1 MELDPSS
8 SSDPTANGAVLPQ
21 LVDDDPALTV
31 PDRVGIGGTEVVAA
45 GVGAG
50 GAKKRGRPP
59 RNAAAAGVV
68 SQGAA
73 KRAKKEDE
81 DVCFICF
88 DGGSLVLC
96 DRRDCPKA
104 YHPACVKR
112 DEAFFHGRLRWNCE
126 NVAQGNKESGQV
138 VDFDDK
144 TSWEYLFKEKENL
157 TLDELIQA
165 ANPWKESGLDDSSRG
180 INRGPALTF
189 ATRQSDSNVRK
200 HRKIESYTTL
210 PHIEPQVLDKVDVR
224 IPHTSGVADWA
235 SEELLEFVTLMRDGD
250 TSVLTQFEVQALLLE
265 YIRKNKLRDP
275 RRKCQII
282 CDPRLETLFGK
293 DRVGHFEMLKLLE
306 YHFRGEY
313 RPNGTIQAA
322 VVTPVEIDEGGE
334 VIQTTNK
341 DKKQQPYRKLDDK
354 SGLINLANYAAI
366 DVHNMNL
373 IYLKRSLI
381 ENLLEDSEKFHDKV
395 VGSIVRIRISS
406 SDQKPEN
413 YRLVRVVG
421 TGKVTEQY
429 KSGNRS
435 ADFMLKILNLSKV
448 EDVAIDAVSN
458 QEFSEDECRR
468 LRQSMKCGLVARM
481 TVGEVQE
488 KAKALQTVR
497 VNDLLEAEILKLN
510 HLRDRAKCMEKL
522 ELLNKPEES
531 QHRSHEMPEVH
542 ADTRMDP
549 AYESDEDTEQPDSYT
564 QDAKKSTK
572 LPYYNAKGVG
582 QSSPQGVR
590 NTPII
595 NRVKTLEIKSS
606 SWEHKRNLAA
616 KSQCSKEESTSG
628 SNDRDC
634 DSPQTLEGADAVSR
648 ILVELRNGGDRR
660 AEVNHYATVVPP
672 IPHRVSTDLSTT
684 PSLGGMVASDNRD
697 LEKIWHYEDP
707 SGKMQGPFCM
717 LQLRKWNSNGYFP
730 LDLRIWRADENQ
742 GRSILLTDALTQTQ
756 CVMGLRA
763 KTDPLWTD
771 QQQNG
776 ERCSDLNQAVANS
789 SPDEPTSA
797 VNRGEDNASLD
808 DPDQSSEQRGDSS
821 PDKTSVDSVAA
832 SNSSSASVSTSV
844 GESDHKAEVECSE
857 LPSPAPKAKIEDL
870 KAEAVQCEKD
880 TVSVVPQQNSVSYA
894 GSTSVALNLFG
905 MPSPTP
911 ERDHKDTED
920 LVVENK
926 QSVAEDPPAKDL
938 GAYSVASCGIGI
950 SVIHSLD
957 DVNIPVG
964 ESQPSIA
971 SNVPDTQLSVA
982 SNVPETQLSV
992 ASNVPGQSS
1001 GTSWSSVSAETHFS
1015 DLPAAAPNHAGL
1027 DARIHEAVDSQHV
1040 SSNIS
1045 CQGPILSWSTAS
1057 SLVGSVVQIPDIS
1070 GPWSV
1075 YSAMPAKPILEELDA
1090 DLVLGSSMRQM
1101 DPVSD
1106 HNTPTPE
1113 NCHLV
1118 HSPSHVDY
1126 ASRWHGMEPIE
1137 LSTLGDESVSDLL
1150 SEVEAL
1156 ESLHGLIS
1164 PISRM
1169 NMDDSIDSPEHDCFS
1184 PLVGLSPPLDLG
1196 KHDAMSSTCD
1206 TQFHSHSIG
1215 ADERHGGFPID
1226 INDLPKASGVHASG
1240 SPEVEGGMNPV
1251 FLSFQQHLFGQSHQP
1266 AMVPSCSVTVDTPM
1280 VEGEAKPAY
1289 VSLHQSSFVSQSH
1302 SPAPVSPLPNISE
1315 NSTSP
1320 MAERDTGVN
1329 GLSLHH
1335 ENLVFEGHKPVQSD
1349 TSGCPMAEGELK
1361 PDYISTR
1368 QESLVPQAHSPAPV
1382 SPLPTV
1388 SRNSTSP
1395 VAERDAG
1402 SAAFFMAEENIVSEA
1417 HRPVQSEPLLPLS
1430 LQSSAE
1436 LERKVEAMLD
1446 STSLQEGFSP
1456 KRISPATASPAI
1468 NTTSTSNSE
1477 QDGEVMAAYSSPHL
1491 HDSETITHQ
1500 TAAAPTPPLPS
1511 SPMQPHLPSPPISS
1525 LPPPPPSPPLSSLPA
1540 PPPPPCSST
1549 SSLPSPPPMNGDP
1562 PLSPEEGE
1570 LRPPPTPY
1578 VPEPQPTMTSLRSG
1592 SIGRSDSKRRPDYV
1606 PAHHSELVM
1615 PSSGPSL
1622 AKVSLPK
1629 IDVEQVSSPGEEGEL
1644 KLDDVPVP
1652 QPELF
1657 SPRGRSINVN
1667 TGDGSRKTGS
1677 GNLDPVWESVRE
1689 NPIVTRSGSFSAGGS
1704 GQMMSPGNA
1713 SMNRSPSFVANQ
1725 GERGSQFPQ
1734 QPRHNS
1740 NNGVRHTPGPKD
1752 RGGHHGVDL
1761 GSGRNNNTRG
1771 SWNRQGSFGREGG
1784 SSRPHTP
1791 KGQRICKFYESG
1803 YCRKGAS
1810 CNYLHP

>member
-1 MELDPSS
+1 M
-8 SSDPTANGAVLPQ
+8 
-21 LVDDDPALTV
+21 
-31 PDRVGIGGTEVVAA
+31 
-45 GVGAG
+45 
-50 GAKKRGRPP
+50 
-59 RNAAAAGVV
+59 
-68 SQGAA
+68 
-73 KRAKKEDE
+73 
-81 DVCFICF
+81 
-88 DGGSLVLC
+88 
-96 DRRDCPKA
+96 
-104 YHPACVKR
+104 
-112 DEAFFHGRLRWNCE
+112 
-126 NVAQGNKESGQV
+126 
-138 VDFDDK
+138 
-144 TSWEYLFKEKENL
+144 L
-157 TLDELIQA
+157 TL
-165 ANPWKESGLDDSSRG
+165 R
-180 INRGPALTF
+180 
-189 ATRQSDSNVRK
+189 
-200 HRKIESYTTL
+200 
-210 PHIEPQVLDKVDVR
+210 
-224 IPHTSGVADWA
+224 
-235 SEELLEFVTLMRDGD
+235 
-250 TSVLTQFEVQALLLE
+250 
-265 YIRKNKLRDP
+265 
-275 RRKCQII
+275 
-282 CDPRLETLFGK
+282 
-293 DRVGHFEMLKLLE
+293 
-306 YHFRGEY
+306 
-313 RPNGTIQAA
+313 
-322 VVTPVEIDEGGE
+322 
-334 VIQTTNK
+334 
-341 DKKQQPYRKLDDK
+341 
-354 SGLINLANYAAI
+354 
-366 DVHNMNL
+366 
-373 IYLKRSLI
+373 
-381 ENLLEDSEKFHDKV
+381 
-395 VGSIVRIRISS
+395 
-406 SDQKPEN
+406 
-413 YRLVRVVG
+413 
-421 TGKVTEQY
+421 
-429 KSGNRS
+429 
-435 ADFMLKILNLSKV
+435 
-448 EDVAIDAVSN
+448 
-458 QEFSEDECRR
+458 EC
-468 LRQSMKCGLVARM
+468 V
-481 TVGEVQE
+481 
-488 KAKALQTVR
+488 
-497 VNDLLEAEILKLN
+497 
-510 HLRDRAKCMEKL
+510 EKL
-522 ELLNKPEES
+522 ELLNKPEER
-531 QHRSHEMPEVH
+531 QRRIHEIPEVH
-542 ADTRMDP
+542 ADPRMDP
-549 AYESDEDTEQPDSYT
+549 AYESDEDTEQPDSCT

-572 LPYYNAKGVG
+572 LPYYHAKGVG
-582 QSSPQGVR
+582 QSSPQGVG

-595 NRVKTLEIKSS
+595 NRVKTLKIKSS

-616 KSQCSKEESTSG
+616 KSQSAKEESTSG

-660 AEVNHYATVVPP
+660 AEVNHHATVVSP
-672 IPHRVSTDLSTT
+672 IPHHVSTDVSTT

-697 LEKIWHYEDP
+697 LEKIWHYQDP
-707 SGKMQGPFCM
+707 SGKIQGPFCM

-730 LDLRIWRADENQ
+730 LDLRIWKADENQ

-763 KTDPLWTD
+763 KTDPCWTD

-776 ERCSDLNQAVANS
+776 ERCSDLNQAVARS
-789 SPDEPTSA
+789 SPYEQPTSA
-797 VNRGEDNASLD
+797 VNRGEDNVSLD
-808 DPDQSSEQRGDSS
+808 DPDQSPEQRGDSS
-821 PDKTSVDSVAA
+821 PEKTSVDSVAA

-857 LPSPAPKAKIEDL
+857 LPSPTPKVKIEDL

-880 TVSVVPQQNSVSYA
+880 TASVVPQQNSVSYA
-894 GSTSVALNLFG
+894 GSTSVALNLFD

-911 ERDHKDTED
+911 ERGQKDMED

-938 GAYSVASCGIGI
+938 GANSVASCGIGI
-950 SVIHSLD
+950 SVIRSLG

-964 ESQPSIA
+964 ESQPSVA
-971 SNVPDTQLSVA
+971 SNVPETQLSIA

-1001 GTSWSSVSAETHFS
+1001 GTSWSSVSVETHFS
-1015 DLPAAAPNHAGL
+1015 GLPAAAQNHDGL

-1040 SSNIS
+1040 SLNIS

-1057 SLVGSVVQIPDIS
+1057 SLVGSVVQISDIS

-1113 NCHLV
+1113 HCQLV

-1164 PISRM
+1164 PTSRM
-1169 NMDDSIDSPEHDCFS
+1169 NMDDSIDSPEHDCFN

-1215 ADERHGGFPID
+1215 ADGRHGGFPID
-1226 INDLPKASGVHASG
+1226 INDLPKTSAVHASG

-1251 FLSFQQHLFGQSHQP
+1251 FLSIQQHLFGQSHQP

-1289 VSLHQSSFVSQSH
+1289 VSMHQSSFVPQSH
-1302 SPAPVSPLPNISE
+1302 SPAPVSPLPNISQ

-1349 TSGCPMAEGELK
+1349 TSGSPMAEGELK
-1361 PDYISTR
+1361 PDYITTR
-1368 QESLVPQAHSPAPV
+1368 QAHSPAPV
-1382 SPLPTV
+1382 SPLPTI
-1388 SRNSTSP
+1388 SQNPTNP

-1402 SAAFFMAEENIVSEA
+1402 SAAVFMGGESIVSEA
-1417 HRPVQSEPLLPLS
+1417 HRPVQSEPLLLLS
-1430 LQSSAE
+1430 LQSSAG
-1436 LERKVEAMLD
+1436 LERKVEARLD
-1446 STSLQEGFSP
+1446 STSQQEGLSR
-1456 KRISPATASPAI
+1456 KHISPATASPAI

-1477 QDGEVMAAYSSPHL
+1477 QDGEVMPAYSSPHL

-1511 SPMQPHLPSPPISS
+1511 SPVQPHLPSGPISS
-1525 LPPPPPSPPLSSLPA
+1525 LPPPPPSPPLLSL
-1540 PPPPPCSST
+1540 PPPPPCPPP
-1549 SSLPSPPPMNGDP
+1549 SSLPSPPPMNVDP

-1570 LRPPPTPY
+1570 LKPPPTPY
-1578 VPEPQPTMTSLRSG
+1578 IPEPQPTITSVRSG
-1592 SIGRSDSKRRPDYV
+1592 SIGRSDSKLRPDYV
-1606 PAHHSELVM
+1606 TAHHSELVM
-1615 PSSGPSL
+1615 PSSRPSL

-1652 QPELF
+1652 QSELF
-1657 SPRGRSINVN
+1657 SPRGRNINVN

-1677 GNLDPVWESVRE
+1677 GNLDPVWGSVRE
-1689 NPIVTRSGSFSAGGS
+1689 NPIVTRSGSFSARGS

-1713 SMNRSPSFVANQ
+1713 SMNRSSSFVANQ
-1725 GERGSQFPQ
+1725 AARGSQFPQ
-1734 QPRHNS
+1734 QPKNNS
-1740 NNGVRHTPGPKD
+1740 NNGARHTPGPKD

>member
-1 MELDPSS
+1 
-8 SSDPTANGAVLPQ
+8 
-21 LVDDDPALTV
+21 
-31 PDRVGIGGTEVVAA
+31 
-45 GVGAG
+45 
-50 GAKKRGRPP
+50 
-59 RNAAAAGVV
+59 
-68 SQGAA
+68 
-73 KRAKKEDE
+73 
-81 DVCFICF
+81 
-88 DGGSLVLC
+88 
-96 DRRDCPKA
+96 
-104 YHPACVKR
+104 
-112 DEAFFHGRLRWNCE
+112 
-126 NVAQGNKESGQV
+126 GQV

-144 TSWEYLFKEKENL
+144 TSWEYLFKVYWVLLKEKENL

-165 ANPWKESGLDDSSRG
+165 SNPWKESGLDDSTHG
-180 INRGPALTF
+180 INGGPALMV

-200 HRKIESYTTL
+200 RRKIQSYTTL
-210 PHIEPQVLDKVDVR
+210 PHIEPQVLEKVDVR
-224 IPHTSGVADWA
+224 IPHTNGVADWA
-235 SEELLEFVTLMRDGD
+235 SEELLEFVTLMRNGD

-282 CDPRLETLFGK
+282 CDQRLETLFGK

-306 YHFRGEY
+306 YHFKGEY
-313 RPNGTIQAA
+313 LPNGTIQAA

-341 DKKQQPYRKLDDK
+341 DKKRQPYRKLDEK
-354 SGLINLANYAAI
+354 YGLVNLANYAAI

-395 VGSIVRIRISS
+395 VGSIVRIRICG
-406 SDQKPEN
+406 SDQKPDN

-421 TGKVTEQY
+421 TGKATEQY
-429 KSGNRS
+429 KSGYRS

-448 EDVAIDAVSN
+448 EDVTIDAVSN
-458 QEFSEDECRR
+458 QELSE
-468 LRQSMKCGLVARM
+468 
-481 TVGEVQE
+481 GEVQE

-497 VNDLLEAEILKLN
+497 VNDLLKAEILKLN
-510 HLRDRAKCMEKL
+510 HLRDRAKCVEKL
-522 ELLNKPEES
+522 ELLNKPEEC
-531 QHRSHEMPEVH
+531 QRRIHEIPEVH
-542 ADTRMDP
+542 ADPRMDP

-564 QDAKKSTK
+564 QDAKISTK
-572 LPYYNAKGVG
+572 LPCYHAKGVG
-582 QSSPQGVR
+582 QSSPQGVG
-590 NTPII
+590 NTPSIS
-595 NRVKTLEIKSS
+595 RVKTLKIKSS

-616 KSQCSKEESTSG
+616 KSQSAKDDSTSG

-660 AEVNHYATVVPP
+660 AEVNHPAAVVSP
-672 IPHRVSTDLSTT
+672 IPHRVSTDVSRM

-697 LEKIWHYEDP
+697 LEKIWHYQDP
-707 SGKMQGPFCM
+707 SRKIQGPFCM

-742 GRSILLTDALTQTQ
+742 GRSILLTDALTKTQ
-756 CVMGLRA
+756 GVMGLRA
-763 KTDPLWTD
+763 KTDPCWTD

-776 ERCSDLNQAVANS
+776 ERCSVLNQAVAS
-789 SPDEPTSA
+789 SSSYEQPTSA

-808 DPDQSSEQRGDSS
+808 DPDQSPEQRGDSS
-821 PDKTSVDSVAA
+821 PEKTSVDSVAA
-832 SNSSSASVSTSV
+832 SSSSSASVSTSV

-857 LPSPAPKAKIEDL
+857 LPSPTPKVKIEDL

-880 TVSVVPQQNSVSYA
+880 TASVVPQQNSVSYA
-894 GSTSVALNLFG
+894 GSTSVALNLFD

-911 ERDHKDTED
+911 ERDQKDTED

-926 QSVAEDPPAKDL
+926 QSVPEDPPAKDL
-938 GAYSVASCGIGI
+938 GANSVASRGIGI
-950 SVIHSLD
+950 SVIHGLD
-957 DVNIPVG
+957 SVNIPVG
-964 ESQPSIA
+964 ESQPS
-971 SNVPDTQLSVA
+971 VA
-982 SNVPETQLSV
+982 SNVTETQLSV
-992 ASNVPGQSS
+992 ASNVPGKSS
-1001 GTSWSSVSAETHFS
+1001 GTSWSSVSVETHFS
-1015 DLPAAAPNHAGL
+1015 DLPAAAPNHDGL

-1057 SLVGSVVQIPDIS
+1057 SLVGSVVQISDIS

-1090 DLVLGSSMRQM
+1090 DLVLCSSMRQM
-1101 DPVSD
+1101 DPVSG

-1113 NCHLV
+1113 NCQLV
-1118 HSPSHVDY
+1118 QSPSHVDY

-1164 PISRM
+1164 PTSRM
-1169 NMDDSIDSPEHDCFS
+1169 NMDDSIDSPEHDCFN

-1215 ADERHGGFPID
+1215 ADGRHGGFPID
-1226 INDLPKASGVHASG
+1226 INDLPKTSAVHTSG

-1251 FLSFQQHLFGQSHQP
+1251 FLSIQQHLFGQSHQP

-1280 VEGEAKPAY
+1280 VGEAKPAC
-1289 VSLHQSSFVSQSH
+1289 VSMHQSNFVPQSH
-1302 SPAPVSPLPNISE
+1302 SPAPVSPLPNISQ

-1329 GLSLHH
+1329 GLSLHR

-1349 TSGCPMAEGELK
+1349 TSGSPMAEGELK
-1361 PDYISTR
+1361 PDYITTR
-1368 QESLVPQAHSPAPV
+1368 QESSVPQAHSPALV
-1382 SPLPTV
+1382 SSLPTI
-1388 SRNSTSP
+1388 SQNSTSP

-1402 SAAFFMAEENIVSEA
+1402 SAAVFMGEENIVSEA
-1417 HRPVQSEPLLPLS
+1417 HRPVQSEAFLPLR
-1430 LQSSAE
+1430 LQSSAG
-1436 LERKVEAMLD
+1436 LERTVEAMLD
-1446 STSLQEGFSP
+1446 STSQQEGLSP
-1456 KRISPATASPAI
+1456 KHISPATASPAI

-1477 QDGEVMAAYSSPHL
+1477 QDGEVMPAYSSPYL
-1491 HDSETITHQ
+1491 HDSETMSHQ

-1511 SPMQPHLPSPPISS
+1511 SPMHLPSGPISS
-1525 LPPPPPSPPLSSLPA
+1525 LPPPPPSPPLSSLP
-1540 PPPPPCSST
+1540 PPPPLSCPPP
-1549 SSLPSPPPMNGDP
+1549 SSLPSPPPMNVDP

-1570 LRPPPTPY
+1570 LKPPPTPY
-1578 VPEPQPTMTSLRSG
+1578 VPEPQPTMTSIRSG
-1592 SIGRSDSKRRPDYV
+1592 SIDCSDSKLRPDYV

-1615 PSSGPSL
+1615 PSSRPSL
-1622 AKVSLPK
+1622 SKVSVPK

-1667 TGDGSRKTGS
+1667 TGDGSRKTES
-1677 GNLDPVWESVRE
+1677 GNLDPVRGSVEE
-1689 NPIVTRSGSFSAGGS
+1689 NPIVTRSGSFSARGS

-1713 SMNRSPSFVANQ
+1713 SMNRSSSFVANQ
-1725 GERGSQFPQ
+1725 GARGSQFPQ

-1752 RGGHHGVDL
+1752 QVGHHGVDL
-1761 GSGRNNNTRG
+1761 GAGRNNNTRG
-1771 SWNRQGSFGREGG
+1771 LWNRQVSFGREGG
-1784 SSRPHTP
+1784 SSRPHIP